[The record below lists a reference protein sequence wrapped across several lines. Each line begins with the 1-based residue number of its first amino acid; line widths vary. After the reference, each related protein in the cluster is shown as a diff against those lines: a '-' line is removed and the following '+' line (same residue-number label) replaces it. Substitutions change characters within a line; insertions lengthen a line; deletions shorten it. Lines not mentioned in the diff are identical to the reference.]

1 MSQDTYVGI
10 DSGGTRTNV
19 AILVEGSDG
28 NRSTTYESGDSLSG
42 ALSPSAMSATLR
54 RMIAPLPRRLEDLGA
69 SSSEI
74 YLWISAAG
82 YTEWTRS
89 DLIRAME
96 DALPAV
102 GGVRAMGCANDGI
115 SALLGSRAD
124 GIVIAGTG
132 STAIVRTKTGELAQ
146 AGGHEWVACDHGSGF
161 WIGLNAIR
169 TAYRDFASGTD
180 SVLLQRFRQVYGIR
194 SDDDR
199 AFIAKLRD
207 LAIADSNM
215 KKEIARF
222 TSSVCDAADRGDT
235 AAQDIV
241 KKHSEDLAD
250 VSASLVR
257 RQFSRSDLAAG
268 IAIIEV
274 GGLLSNEL
282 YRSSF
287 EAHLELRLRAGLD
300 ERAVVTWHRAVT
312 ATSACIQLAKDL
324 KEGNTEFLKLDLAF
338 RPAVVRP
345 GAG

>member
-1 MSQDTYVGI
+1 MSQNTYVGI

-28 NRSTTYESGDSLSG
+28 DRSATYESGDSLSG
-42 ALSPSAMSATLR
+42 SLSPSSMSSTLR
-54 RMIAPLPRRLEDLGA
+54 RMMAQLPRRLEDLGV
-69 SSSEI
+69 SSSDI

-82 YTEWTRS
+82 YTEWTRN

-96 DALPAV
+96 DAVPTIGSIRAV
-102 GGVRAMGCANDGI
+102 GCANDGI
-115 SALLGSRAD
+115 SVLLGSRAD

-132 STAIVRTKTGELAQ
+132 STAIVRSKEGDLFQ

-161 WIGLNAIR
+161 WIGLSAIR
-169 TAYRDFASGTD
+169 AAYRDFESGTD

-194 SDDDR
+194 SDNSR

-215 KKEIARF
+215 KKEIARLAA
-222 TSSVCDAADRGDT
+222 SVCDAAVRGDP

-241 KKHSEDLAD
+241 KQHSEELAD
-250 VSASLVR
+250 VSATLVR

-268 IAIIEV
+268 IVIIEV

-287 EAHLELRLRAGLD
+287 EAQLELRLRSGLS
-300 ERAVVTWHRAVT
+300 ERPAVTWNHVVT
-312 ATSACIQLAKDL
+312 ATSACVQLARDL
-324 KEGNTEFLKLDLAF
+324 KEENTGFLKLDLAF

-345 GAG
+345 

>member
-1 MSQDTYVGI
+1 MTQNTYVGI

-19 AILVEGSDG
+19 TILVEGSDEDH
-28 NRSTTYESGDSLSG
+28 SATYESGDSLSG

-54 RMIAPLPRRLEDLGA
+54 RMLAPLPRRLEDLSA
-69 SSSEI
+69 SRSDV

-82 YTEWTRS
+82 YTEWTRN
-89 DLIRAME
+89 DLIQAME

-102 GGVRAMGCANDGI
+102 GQVRAMGCANDGI

-132 STAIVRTKTGELAQ
+132 STTIIRSKAGELVQ
-146 AGGHEWVACDHGSGF
+146 AGGHEWVACDDGSGF

-169 TAYRDFASGTD
+169 AAYRDFSGGTD

-194 SDDDR
+194 DGS
-199 AFIAKLRD
+199 APFIAKLRD
-207 LAIADSNM
+207 LAVADSNM

-222 TSSVCDAADRGDT
+222 AASVCDAAVRGDP

-250 VSASLVR
+250 VSARLIR
-257 RQFSRSDLAAG
+257 RQFSASDLTAG
-268 IAIIEV
+268 ISIIEV

-282 YRSSF
+282 YRTSF
-287 EAHLELRLRAGLD
+287 EAQLELRLRTGLD

-312 ATSACIQLAKDL
+312 ATSPCIQLAKDL
-324 KEGNTEFLKLDLAF
+324 KEGNTGFLKLPLTF

-345 GAG
+345 

>member
-1 MSQDTYVGI
+1 MTQNTYVGI

-19 AILVEGSDG
+19 TILVEGSDG
-28 NRSTTYESGDSLSG
+28 DRSATYESGDSLSG
-42 ALSPSAMSATLR
+42 ALSPSLMSATLR
-54 RMIAPLPRRLEDLGA
+54 RMLAPLPRRLEDLSA
-69 SSSEI
+69 SSSDI

-82 YTEWTRS
+82 YSEWTRN
-89 DLIRAME
+89 DLIQAME

-102 GGVRAMGCANDGI
+102 GQARAMGCANDGV

-132 STAIVRTKTGELAQ
+132 STTIIRSKAGELVQ
-146 AGGHEWVACDHGSGF
+146 AGGHEWVASDDGSGF
-161 WIGLNAIR
+161 WIGLHAIR
-169 TAYRDFASGTD
+169 AAYRDFASGTD

-194 SDDDR
+194 NDDGP
-199 AFIAKLRD
+199 AFIAKLRY

-222 TSSVCDAADRGDT
+222 AASVCDAAVRGDP

-268 IAIIEV
+268 ITIIEV
-274 GGLLSNEL
+274 GGLISNEL

-287 EAHLELRLRAGLD
+287 EAHLELRLRTGLD
-300 ERAVVTWHRAVT
+300 ERTVITWQRAVT
-312 ATSACIQLAKDL
+312 ATSACIQLARDL
-324 KEGNTEFLKLDLAF
+324 KEGNTGFLKLALTF

-345 GAG
+345 

>member
-1 MSQDTYVGI
+1 MTQYTYVGI

-19 AILVEGSDG
+19 TILVEGSG
-28 NRSTTYESGDSLSG
+28 ESRTATYESGESLSG
-42 ALSPSAMSATLR
+42 ALSPSSMPVTLR
-54 RMIAPLPRRLEDLGA
+54 RMLSPLPRRLEDLSA

-74 YLWISAAG
+74 YMWISAAG
-82 YTEWTRS
+82 YTEWTRN

-96 DALPAV
+96 DALPEV
-102 GGVRAMGCANDGI
+102 GQVRAMGCANDGI

-124 GIVIAGTG
+124 GIVVAGTG
-132 STAIVRTKTGELAQ
+132 STTIVRSKAGDLVQ
-146 AGGHEWVACDHGSGF
+146 AGGHEWVACDDGSGF
-161 WIGLNAIR
+161 WIGLHAIR
-169 TAYRDFASGTD
+169 AAYRDFASGAD

-194 SDDDR
+194 SDDGP

-222 TSSVCDAADRGDT
+222 ASSVCDAAVRGDPV
-235 AAQDIV
+235 AQDIV
-241 KKHSEDLAD
+241 KQHSEDLAD

-282 YRSSF
+282 YRTSF
-287 EAHLELRLRAGLD
+287 EAQLELRLRTGID
-300 ERAVVTWHRAVT
+300 ERPVVSWQRAVT
-312 ATSACIQLAKDL
+312 ATSACIQLARDL
-324 KEGNTEFLKLDLAF
+324 KEGNADFLKLPLAF

-345 GAG
+345 

>member
-1 MSQDTYVGI
+1 
-10 DSGGTRTNV
+10 
-19 AILVEGSDG
+19 
-28 NRSTTYESGDSLSG
+28 
-42 ALSPSAMSATLR
+42 
-54 RMIAPLPRRLEDLGA
+54 MIAPLPRRLEDLGA
-69 SSSEI
+69 SSSDT

-82 YTEWTRS
+82 CITEWTRS

-102 GGVRAMGCANDGI
+102 GEVRAMGCANDGI

-124 GIVIAGTG
+124 GIVVAGTG
-132 STAIVRTKTGELAQ
+132 STAIIRSRAGEVVQ
-146 AGGHEWVACDHGSGF
+146 AGGHEWVACDDGSGF
-161 WIGLNAIR
+161 WIGLHAIR
-169 TAYRDFASGTD
+169 AAYTDFASGSD

-194 SDDDR
+194 SDDSR

-222 TSSVCDAADRGDT
+222 AASVCDAAVRGDP

-257 RQFSRSDLAAG
+257 RQFSGSDLASG
-268 IAIIEV
+268 ISIIEV

-287 EAHLELRLRAGLD
+287 ETQLELRLRTGFD
-300 ERAVVTWHRAVT
+300 ERAIVTWQRAVT

-324 KEGNTEFLKLDLAF
+324 KEGNTGFLKLELAF

-345 GAG
+345 

>member
-1 MSQDTYVGI
+1 MTQNTYVGI

-19 AILVEGSDG
+19 TILFEGSDG
-28 NRSTTYESGDSLSG
+28 DRSATYESGDSLSG
-42 ALSPSAMSATLR
+42 ALSPSLMSVTLR
-54 RMIAPLPRRLEDLGA
+54 RMMAPLPRRLEDLGA
-69 SSSEI
+69 SSSGI

-82 YTEWTRS
+82 YTEWTRN
-89 DLIRAME
+89 DMIRAME
-96 DALPAV
+96 DAIPAV
-102 GGVRAMGCANDGI
+102 GEVRAMGCANDGI
-115 SALLGSRAD
+115 SVLLGSRAD

-132 STAIVRTKTGELAQ
+132 STTIIRSRAGELVQ
-146 AGGHEWVACDHGSGF
+146 AGGHEWVACDDGSGF

-194 SDDDR
+194 NDDR
-199 AFIAKLRD
+199 PAFIAKLRD

-222 TSSVCDAADRGDT
+222 AASVCDAAVRGDP

-257 RQFSRSDLAAG
+257 RQFSSSDLATG

-287 EAHLELRLRAGLD
+287 EAQLELRLRIGLD
-300 ERAVVTWHRAVT
+300 ERAVVTWQRAVT
-312 ATSACIQLAKDL
+312 ATSACIQLARDV
-324 KEGNTEFLKLDLAF
+324 KEGNTGFLKLALAF

-345 GAG
+345 

>member
-1 MSQDTYVGI
+1 MTQNTYVGI

-19 AILVEGSDG
+19 TILAEGSDG
-28 NRSTTYESGDSLSG
+28 DRSATYESGDSLSG
-42 ALSPSAMSATLR
+42 ALSPSLMPATLR
-54 RMIAPLPRRLEDLGA
+54 RMLAPLPRRLEDLGA
-69 SSSEI
+69 SSSDV

-102 GGVRAMGCANDGI
+102 GQVRAIGCANDGI

-124 GIVIAGTG
+124 GLVIAGTG
-132 STAIVRTKTGELAQ
+132 STTIIRSKAGELVQ
-146 AGGHEWVACDHGSGF
+146 AGGHEWVACDDGSGF

-194 SDDDR
+194 DDGP

-207 LAIADSNM
+207 LAISDSNM

-222 TSSVCDAADRGDT
+222 AASVCDAAVRGDP

-250 VSASLVR
+250 VSASLIR
-257 RQFSRSDLAAG
+257 RQFSRSDLTAG

-287 EAHLELRLRAGLD
+287 EAQLELRLRTGLD
-300 ERAVVTWHRAVT
+300 ERAVVTWKRAVT
-312 ATSACIQLAKDL
+312 ATSPCIQLAKDL
-324 KEGNTEFLKLDLAF
+324 KEGNTEFLKLPLTF

-345 GAG
+345 

>member
-1 MSQDTYVGI
+1 M
-10 DSGGTRTNV
+10 
-19 AILVEGSDG
+19 
-28 NRSTTYESGDSLSG
+28 
-42 ALSPSAMSATLR
+42 
-54 RMIAPLPRRLEDLGA
+54 
-69 SSSEI
+69 
-74 YLWISAAG
+74 WISAAG

-102 GGVRAMGCANDGI
+102 GEVRAMGCANDGI

-124 GIVIAGTG
+124 GIVVAGTG
-132 STAIVRTKTGELAQ
+132 STAIIRSRAGEVVQ
-146 AGGHEWVACDHGSGF
+146 AGGHEWVACDDGSGF
-161 WIGLNAIR
+161 WIGLHAIR
-169 TAYRDFASGTD
+169 AAYTDFASGSD

-194 SDDDR
+194 SDDSR

-222 TSSVCDAADRGDT
+222 AASVCDAAVRGDP

-257 RQFSRSDLAAG
+257 RQFSGSDLASG
-268 IAIIEV
+268 ISIIEV

-287 EAHLELRLRAGLD
+287 ETQLELRLRTGFD
-300 ERAVVTWHRAVT
+300 ERAIVTWQRAVT
-312 ATSACIQLAKDL
+312 ATSLPIWS
-324 KEGNTEFLKLDLAF
+324 GW
-338 RPAVVRP
+338 
-345 GAG
+345 

>member
-1 MSQDTYVGI
+1 MTQNTYVGI

-19 AILVEGSDG
+19 TILFEGSDG
-28 NRSTTYESGDSLSG
+28 DRSATYESGDSLSG
-42 ALSPSAMSATLR
+42 YLSPSLMSATLR
-54 RMIAPLPRRLEDLGA
+54 RMLAPLPRRLEDLGA
-69 SSSEI
+69 SSSDV

-82 YTEWTRS
+82 YTDSTRN

-102 GGVRAMGCANDGI
+102 RQVRALACANDGI
-115 SALLGSRAD
+115 STLLGSHAD

-132 STAIVRTKTGELAQ
+132 SSTIIRSKAGELVQ
-146 AGGHEWVACDHGSGF
+146 AGGHEWVACDDGSGF
-161 WIGLNAIR
+161 WIALNAIR
-169 TAYRDFASGTD
+169 TAYKDYESGTD

-194 SDDDR
+194 GDGP

-222 TSSVCDAADRGDT
+222 AASVCDAADRGDP

-241 KKHSEDLAD
+241 KEHSEDLAD
-250 VSASLVR
+250 VSASLIR

-287 EAHLELRLRAGLD
+287 EAHLELRLRTGLD
-300 ERAVVTWHRAVT
+300 ERAVVTWQRAVT
-312 ATSACIQLAKDL
+312 ATSHCIQLARDL
-324 KEGNTEFLKLDLAF
+324 KEGNTGFLKLPLAF

-345 GAG
+345 

>member
-1 MSQDTYVGI
+1 MTQNTYVGI

-19 AILVEGSDG
+19 TIVVEDSDSD
-28 NRSTTYESGDSLSG
+28 RSATYESGDSLSG
-42 ALSPSAMSATLR
+42 ALSPSLMSGTLR
-54 RMIAPLPRRLEDLGA
+54 RMLAPLPRRLEDLAA
-69 SSSEI
+69 SSSDI

-82 YTEWTRS
+82 YTEWTRN

-96 DALPAV
+96 EALPAV
-102 GGVRAMGCANDGI
+102 GQVRAMGCANDGI

-124 GIVIAGTG
+124 GIVVAGTG
-132 STAIVRTKTGELAQ
+132 STTIIRSKAGELVQ
-146 AGGHEWVACDHGSGF
+146 AGGHEWVACDDGSGF

-169 TAYRDFASGTD
+169 TAYRDFSTGAD
-180 SVLLQRFRQVYGIR
+180 SVLLQRFRQIYGIR
-194 SDDDR
+194 DDDGL

-215 KKEIARF
+215 KKEVARF
-222 TSSVCDAADRGDT
+222 AASVCDAAVRGDP

-257 RQFSRSDLAAG
+257 RQFSKSDLTAG
-268 IAIIEV
+268 ITLIEV

-287 EAHLELRLRAGLD
+287 EAQLELRLRTGLD
-300 ERAVVTWHRAVT
+300 ERAVVTWQRVVT
-312 ATSACIQLAKDL
+312 ATSACTQLARDL
-324 KEGNTEFLKLDLAF
+324 KEGNTGFLRLPLAY

-345 GAG
+345 

>member
-1 MSQDTYVGI
+1 MTQNTYVGI

-19 AILVEGSDG
+19 TIFVEGSDG
-28 NRSTTYESGDSLSG
+28 GRSATYESGDSLSG
-42 ALSPSAMSATLR
+42 ALSPSLMSATLR
-54 RMIAPLPRRLEDLGA
+54 RMLAPLPRRLEDLGA
-69 SSSEI
+69 SSSDI

-89 DLIRAME
+89 DMIRAME
-96 DALPAV
+96 DAIPAV
-102 GGVRAMGCANDGI
+102 GEVRAMGCANDGI

-132 STAIVRTKTGELAQ
+132 STTIIRSRAGELVQ
-146 AGGHEWVACDHGSGF
+146 AGGHEWVACDDGSGF

-169 TAYRDFASGTD
+169 AAYRDFASGTD
-180 SVLLQRFRQVYGIR
+180 SVLLQRFRQIYGIR
-194 SDDDR
+194 NDDR
-199 AFIAKLRD
+199 PAFISKLRD

-215 KKEIARF
+215 KKEVARF
-222 TSSVCDAADRGDT
+222 AASVCDAAVRGDP

-257 RQFSRSDLAAG
+257 RQFSSSDLAAG

-274 GGLLSNEL
+274 GGLMSNEL

-287 EAHLELRLRAGLD
+287 EAQLELRLRTGLD
-300 ERAVVTWHRAVT
+300 ERAVVTWQRAVT
-312 ATSACIQLAKDL
+312 ATSACIQLARDL
-324 KEGNTEFLKLDLAF
+324 KEGNTGFLKLALAF
-338 RPAVVRP
+338 RPAIVRP
-345 GAG
+345 

>member
-1 MSQDTYVGI
+1 MTQNTYVGI

-19 AILVEGSDG
+19 TIFVEGGDG
-28 NRSTTYESGDSLSG
+28 NRSATYESGDSLSG
-42 ALSPSAMSATLR
+42 ALSPSSMSATLL
-54 RMIAPLPRRLEDLGA
+54 RMLAPLPRRLEDLGA
-69 SSSEI
+69 SSSDI

-82 YTEWTRS
+82 YTEWTRN

-102 GGVRAMGCANDGI
+102 GGKVHAIGCANDGV

-124 GIVIAGTG
+124 GIVVAGTG
-132 STAIVRTKTGELAQ
+132 STTIIRSKAGELVQ
-146 AGGHEWVACDHGSGF
+146 AGGHEWVAADDGSGF

-169 TAYRDFASGTD
+169 AAYRDFAGSTD

-194 SDDDR
+194 NNDGP

-207 LAIADSNM
+207 LAVTDSNM

-222 TSSVCDAADRGDT
+222 AASVCDAAVRGDP

-268 IAIIEV
+268 IAIVEV
-274 GGLLSNEL
+274 GGLLSNDL

-300 ERAVVTWHRAVT
+300 ERAVVTWQRAVT
-312 ATSACIQLAKDL
+312 ATSACIQLARDL
-324 KEGNTEFLKLDLAF
+324 KEGNKGFLKLALAF
-338 RPAVVRP
+338 RPAVVQP
-345 GAG
+345 